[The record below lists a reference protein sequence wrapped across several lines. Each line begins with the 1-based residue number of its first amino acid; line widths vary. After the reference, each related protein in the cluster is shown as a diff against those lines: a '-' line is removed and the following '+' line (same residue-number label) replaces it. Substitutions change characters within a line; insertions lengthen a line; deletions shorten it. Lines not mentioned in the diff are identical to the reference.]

1 MGSFDINGLR
11 MKYGPKYIFN
21 EYGSTCA
28 PIHDTNPHIHH
39 IIYRVMWTHFEVCTR
54 PLVRNIYKH
63 ASRLIKY
70 FKREF
75 KKNVETESKS
85 HVRYGYFDSFF
96 HK

>member
-28 PIHDTNPHIHH
+28 TIHDTNPHIHH

-54 PLVRNIYKH
+54 PLVRNIYNAHIQVNKVF
-63 ASRLIKY
+63 S
-70 FKREF
+70 KRIQKEC
-75 KKNVETESKS
+75 
-85 HVRYGYFDSFF
+85 
-96 HK
+96 